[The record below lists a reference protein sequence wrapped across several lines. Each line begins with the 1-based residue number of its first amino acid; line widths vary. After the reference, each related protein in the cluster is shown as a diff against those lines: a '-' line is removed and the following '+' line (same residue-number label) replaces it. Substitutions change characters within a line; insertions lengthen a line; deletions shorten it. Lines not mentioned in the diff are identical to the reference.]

1 METRKCLRC
10 GAPMLEGFD
19 IKVAGAAYGITLASS
34 DRIFAERFGA
44 PKVAVCPACGEISFY
59 IENTAALRAR

>member
-1 METRKCLRC
+1 
-10 GAPMLEGFD
+10 MLEGFD

-34 DRIFAERFGA
+34 DRIFAERLGA

-59 IENTAALRAR
+59 VENPAALRAR